1 MTATYNLCNLF
12 RKDTAANVAVNP
24 KIHKVEISHIISYKE
39 NDGIFEYKSFKN
51 IESDSL
57 DTFNKEKEKYIN
69 DYQEL
74 NKSIYN
80 SLNNTEC
87 DYISINDTMILKKS
101 DFVNAKIAVAYK

>member
-1 MTATYNLCNLF
+1 MTTAYNLYNLF
-12 RKDTAANVAVNP
+12 RKDTAANVAVYP